1 MASTVRLGIAFAIVY
16 LVWGSTYLVIRI
28 AVHDIPPGLLAGIR
42 FVIAGVILGAL
53 ALARGERL
61 PASAR
66 EWRAVAVMSV
76 AMIVIGNGA
85 VHWAEQFVPSNLT
98 ALIISSSALWTAWF
112 GTFGPRAVPL
122 NTGSRIGL
130 AIGMIGVLLLV
141 WPQGEIAGMRIWALG
156 AIVLSSLAWSAGA
169 IYGRGLRLELPPLIF
184 AAIQMLVG
192 GGVLW
197 VIGLSAGQ
205 MERVAWTGAGIAGML
220 YLTVFGSCV
229 AYATYVWLIRHATP
243 ARLSTIAYVNPVVAA
258 FLGWLVL
265 DESLDPLQITGTVII
280 LLGVILVASFGGD
293 STASS
298 RRQR

>member
-66 EWRAVAVMSV
+66 EWQAVAVMSV

-112 GTFGPRAVPL
+112 GTFGPRAVRL
-122 NTGSRIGL
+122 TTGSRIGL

-141 WPQGEIAGMRIWALG
+141 WPQSEMAAMRIWALG

-169 IYGRGLRLELPPLIF
+169 IYGRGLRLKLPPLMF
-184 AAIQMLVG
+184 AAMQMLMG

-205 MERVAWTGAGIAGML
+205 MERVAWTSAGIAGML
-220 YLTVFGSCV
+220 YLTIFGSCV

-258 FLGWLVL
+258 ILGWLVL
-265 DESLDPLQITGTVII
+265 DESLEPLQITGTVII

-293 STASS
+293 SAESS

>member
-1 MASTVRLGIAFAIVY
+1 MASIVRLGIAFAIVY

-66 EWRAVAVMSV
+66 EWQAVAVMSV

-141 WPQGEIAGMRIWALG
+141 WPQGEIAATRIWALG

-184 AAIQMLVG
+184 AAMQMLVG

-205 MERVAWTGAGIAGML
+205 MERVAWTGTGIAGML

-293 STASS
+293 RTTSS
-298 RRQR
+298 RRKR